1 MATRSEIL
9 CYSMF
14 QRSFKASYVKI
25 SPAYDTGEM
34 NAGYITVLKNRAA
47 KVINR
52 IKHEMMVTTWETLAP
67 NAVGLRVTASF
78 NAELRKDETIQQWL
92 HRADMAA
99 YAAKDGGRNALRTYS
114 SLTHEE
120 KKRANRKSIQARVAP
135 PAPSTNT
142 GPAMTPNRRSGQ

>member
-1 MATRSEIL
+1 MLVILPKSSE
-9 CYSMF
+9 
-14 QRSFKASYVKI
+14 
-25 SPAYDTGEM
+25 
-34 NAGYITVLKNRAA
+34 NRAA

-78 NAELRKDETIQQWL
+78 GIAELRKDETIQQWL

-99 YAAKDGGRNALRTYS
+99 YAAKDGGRNAVRTYS

-135 PAPSTNT
+135 PAQAQSTST
-142 GPAMTPNRRSGQ
+142 GPAMTPHRRSGQ